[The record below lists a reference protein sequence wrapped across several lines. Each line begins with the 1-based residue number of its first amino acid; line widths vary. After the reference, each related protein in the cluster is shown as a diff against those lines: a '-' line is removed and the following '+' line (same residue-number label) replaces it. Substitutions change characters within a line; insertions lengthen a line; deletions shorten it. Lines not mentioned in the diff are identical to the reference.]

1 MRNLKFRKRQ
11 SVCASAAVPPLRAT
25 AHASAGSS
33 RSRRRRSERPP
44 LHGRQWSGEP
54 RAQSSSY
61 SVTRLDQSKRER
73 RKKRFRRQPADRC
86 REEYT
91 CSSRETGAAESCVG
105 GRSQPWQPSARE
117 SAGAKPPPLKGPRPG
132 TPTHAK
138 VGKVESCTLVA
149 WQRNSRETQPVAPR
163 KRR

>member
-33 RSRRRRSERPP
+33 RSRRRRRSERPP

-61 SVTRLDQSKRER
+61 SVTRLDQSKREKKKKEIPTPASWSLSRGIHLQQR
-73 RKKRFRRQPADRC
+73 RNWCGRIVCRRPIAAMAAVGPWIC
-86 REEYT
+86 GREAAATERPPPRNPDARKGRK
-91 CSSRETGAAESCVG
+91 SRE
-105 GRSQPWQPSARE
+105 
-117 SAGAKPPPLKGPRPG
+117 L
-132 TPTHAK
+132 HA
-138 VGKVESCTLVA
+138 
-149 WQRNSRETQPVAPR
+149 W
-163 KRR
+163 